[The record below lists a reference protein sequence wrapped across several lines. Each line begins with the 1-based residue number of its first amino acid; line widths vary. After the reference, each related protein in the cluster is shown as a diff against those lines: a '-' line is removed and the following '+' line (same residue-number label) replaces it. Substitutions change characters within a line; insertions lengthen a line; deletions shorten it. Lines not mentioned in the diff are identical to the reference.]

1 MPKPSA
7 INREVASSLQA
18 DSTDPP
24 WVKWG
29 GLFIGPLCIVVLMAT
44 VWTGRDRLAFRDVS
58 HFYTPLYQYVG
69 ERCAE
74 QPLTYFWSAMWNPLD
89 QTGMPLAG
97 ETTTAV
103 YYPVRHLVY
112 LLASL
117 VDQSPAESASPNE
130 LPDDASLALAW
141 YVTLHLVLASF
152 AAYWAARQV
161 GSQSAFSVI
170 ASLAYPMSGS
180 VLFLTTNPPFLV
192 GAAWLPFAL
201 LPLVHAKE
209 YGWKL
214 PSFALAMMVLGG
226 DPQTALHVGII
237 AGLWLIID
245 VIRHS
250 RDRSGG
256 QSFWLRLLRLIG
268 IAAMAAVL
276 ATPQIVASVNW
287 ASHSGRVW
295 SKLDASQSFA
305 FSVAPWRWL
314 ELAIPSLFGSPWP
327 VNHRWDRPVFA
338 GGTVSPIDAL
348 WTPSLYI
355 GISTLVLVTIG
366 LLGRYRGR
374 IHGTG
379 LWCHVLLASGF
390 AAMGWYGPWHA
401 PYQWLVDWVPGY
413 DAFRYPAK
421 WLPLVAFALAMLA
434 AQGGQCLFNGWIR
447 ESSHSNE
454 FSNGLLTKRRAVW
467 IWLFLT
473 LGLVLSSIAVWIAMA
488 SMKSAPV
495 DVVWGP
501 FQSETA
507 WYGWLI
513 GTAHVWIFTTIILS
527 MSVEWK
533 RPLNRQKLAWAW
545 VALIASDLMI
555 AHWNLV
561 PTINRNAER
570 AAWHELDPSESA
582 TLDAARW
589 IRTAGEGEYPAKW
602 ATTSDRQRLLAMEVH
617 DRRRWYGRWHMVENE
632 AVFNS
637 VVSIRPWA
645 IDQFW
650 DANGQQSTPIN
661 WQQTASWL
669 GVGGSR
675 TSNGQSHVWPTR
687 DLRFHRHDQVV
698 TEDEIPWPKRI
709 EMASDS
715 GDQVDVIAVGS
726 TAVSEGRLDDTF
738 VSRRIYQDGGWRAE
752 LRSQDTAVEPVPL
765 TVFSAD
771 GVAQGVWCPPGTWT
785 IRWIYQPRGH
795 RGAVIVWIC
804 GWLMLLVASNWSVTR
819 AKHVPF
825 SRVRES
831 KRAK

>member
-18 DSTDPP
+18 ESTDSP
-24 WVKWG
+24 WMKWG
-29 GLFIGPLCIVVLMAT
+29 GPFIGPLCIVVLMAT

-74 QPLTYFWSAMWNPLD
+74 RPLTYFWSAMWNPLD

-112 LLASL
+112 LIASL
-117 VDQSPAESASPNE
+117 VDHSPTESASPNE
-130 LPDDASLALAW
+130 LPEDASLALAW

-152 AAYWAARQV
+152 AAYWAARRL
-161 GSQSAFSVI
+161 GSQPEFSAI
-170 ASLAYPMSGS
+170 ASLVYPLSGS

-209 YGWKL
+209 HGWKL

-237 AGLWLIID
+237 AGLWLIIN
-245 VIRHS
+245 VIRKLRDHDAGQPFWS
-250 RDRSGG
+250 RS
-256 QSFWLRLLRLIG
+256 LRMVG
-268 IAAMAAVL
+268 IAAMAAAL
-276 ATPQIVASVNW
+276 AAPQIVASINW
-287 ASHSGRVW
+287 ARHSGRVW

-314 ELAIPSLFGSPWP
+314 ELAMPSLFGSPWP
-327 VNHRWDRPVFA
+327 VNHRWDRPMFA

-355 GISTLVLVTIG
+355 GMSTLVLVSIG
-366 LLGRYRGR
+366 LVGRYRGHIR
-374 IHGTG
+374 GTG
-379 LWCHVLLASGF
+379 LWCCVLLTSGL

-401 PYQWLVDWVPGY
+401 PYQWLIDWVPGY

-421 WLPLVAFALAMLA
+421 WLPFVSLALAMLA
-434 AQGGQCLFNGWIR
+434 AQGGQHLFHGWFR
-447 ESSHSNE
+447 ESSDLNESSN
-454 FSNGLLTKRRAVW
+454 SPRTKRRAVQ
-467 IWLFLT
+467 IWLLMT
-473 LGLVLSSIAVWIAMA
+473 LGLAFASVAVWFAMA
-488 SMKSAPV
+488 SMSSAPV

-501 FQSETA
+501 FQIEVA
-507 WYGWLI
+507 WYRWLSS
-513 GTAHVWIFTTIILS
+513 TAHVWILVTIILA
-527 MSVEWK
+527 MIVAWK
-533 RPLNRQKLAWAW
+533 RPVDQQKLAWAW
-545 VALIASDLMI
+545 VALIGCDLMV
-555 AHWNLV
+555 AQWNLV
-561 PTINRNAER
+561 PAINRKAER
-570 AAWHELDPSESA
+570 VAWHELDHSPSNA
-582 TLDAARW
+582 LDSTRW

-602 ATTSDRQRLLAMEVH
+602 ATTSDQQRLLNMEVH
-617 DRRRWYGRWHMVENE
+617 DRRRWYGRWHMVEDE

-650 DANGQQSTPIN
+650 DAAGQQSTPIN

-675 TSNGQSHVWPTR
+675 TSNGQSHRWSTR
-687 DLRFHRHDQVV
+687 GLRYHRHDQVL
-698 TEDEIPWPKRI
+698 TEAEISWPKRI
-709 EMASDS
+709 EMASEA
-715 GDQVDVIAVGS
+715 GDQVGVISVGS
-726 TAVSEGRLDDTF
+726 LAMAEGRPEDTF
-738 VSRRIYQDGGWRAE
+738 VSRRVYQDGGWRAE
-752 LRSQDTAVEPVPL
+752 LRSQDSAIEPVPL

-785 IRWIYQPRGH
+785 IRWIYEPRGH
-795 RGAVIVWIC
+795 RGAVIVWMS
-804 GWLMLLVASNWSVTR
+804 GWLMLLVVSIWSITR
-819 AKHVPF
+819 AK
-825 SRVRES
+825 
-831 KRAK
+831 